1 MSRLDSIAEI
11 RMGATLRGRD
21 ATRPVPEGCYSF
33 LRIGDIS
40 QDGAFDASSLDR
52 IEPNEPINEN
62 LILREG
68 DVLFP
73 NRGTRTTA
81 LCFPGSETPT
91 IVGSQFFIL
100 RANRKQVSPEY
111 LAWYL
116 RSEVARQHFEGRR
129 KGSYVQII
137 QRKDLADMELP
148 LPPLASQRMLVEI
161 AILAQKERTL
171 SEKLT
176 SLRWKLA
183 HQQILQAAH
192 NSNHP

>member
-1 MSRLDSIAEI
+1 
-11 RMGATLRGRD
+11 MGATLRGRD
-21 ATRPVPEGCYSF
+21 ATRPVPDGCYSF

-40 QDGAFDASSLDR
+40 KDGSFDATSLDR
-52 IEPNEPINEN
+52 IEPNEQINEN

-81 LCFPGSETPT
+81 LCFPGADTPT

-100 RANRKQVSPEY
+100 RANRKQLSPEY

-116 RSEVARQHFEGRR
+116 RSETAHQHFEGRR
-129 KGSYVQII
+129 KGSYVQLI
-137 QRKDLADMELP
+137 QRKDLAELNLP
-148 LPPLASQRMLVEI
+148 LPPLASQHRFVEI
-161 AILAQKERTL
+161 ANLAQKERIL

-176 SLRWKLA
+176 SLRCKLA

-192 NSNHP
+192 NSNHF

>member
-1 MSRLDSIAEI
+1 MPRLDSIAEI

-21 ATRPVPEGCYSF
+21 ATRPVPEGYYSF

-40 QDGAFDASSLDR
+40 QDGTFDESSLDR

-81 LCFPGSETPT
+81 LCFPGTKTLT

-116 RSEVARQHFEGRR
+116 RSEAAHQHFEGRR
-129 KGSYVQII
+129 KGSYVQLI
-137 QRKDLADMELP
+137 QRKDLAEIDLP
-148 LPPLASQRMLVEI
+148 LPPLASQLRLVEI
-161 AILAQKERTL
+161 ANLAQKEKIL

-176 SLRWKLA
+176 SLRWKLT
-183 HQQILQAAH
+183 HQQILQSAH
-192 NSNHP
+192 NSNHS

>member
-1 MSRLDSIAEI
+1 MPRLDSIAEI

-21 ATRPVPEGCYSF
+21 ATRPVPEGYYSF

-40 QDGAFDASSLDR
+40 QDGTFDESSLDR

-81 LCFPGSETPT
+81 LCFPGTKTLT

-100 RANRKQVSPEY
+100 RANRSRFH
-111 LAWYL
+111 LN
-116 RSEVARQHFEGRR
+116 
-129 KGSYVQII
+129 
-137 QRKDLADMELP
+137 
-148 LPPLASQRMLVEI
+148 
-161 AILAQKERTL
+161 
-171 SEKLT
+171 T
-176 SLRWKLA
+176 SLGIFAPRPPTSISRGVEREATYSLFSVKT
-183 HQQILQAAH
+183 
-192 NSNHP
+192 